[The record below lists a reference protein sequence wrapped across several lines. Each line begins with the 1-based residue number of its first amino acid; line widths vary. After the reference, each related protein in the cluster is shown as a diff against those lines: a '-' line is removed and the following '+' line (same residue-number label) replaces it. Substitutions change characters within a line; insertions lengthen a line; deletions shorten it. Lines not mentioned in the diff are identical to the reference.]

1 MNEKLDFFIVITTFN
16 RPKMLYSLL
25 GQIENQT
32 KDKKIKILLL
42 NDCST
47 EKYEL
52 SNYDLIKINY

>member
-1 MNEKLDFFIVITTFN
+1 MNENLDFFIVITTFN

-25 GQIENQT
+25 GQIEKQT

-52 SNYDLIKINY
+52 SNNDLIKR